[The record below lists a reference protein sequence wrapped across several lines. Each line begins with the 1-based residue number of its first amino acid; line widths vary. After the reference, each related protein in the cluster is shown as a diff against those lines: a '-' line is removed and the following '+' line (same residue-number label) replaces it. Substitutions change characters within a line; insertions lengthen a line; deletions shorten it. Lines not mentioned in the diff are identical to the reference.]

1 MAFHTVANIF
11 FILTEHPFTLSI
23 KLLASIN
30 SIMPCS
36 LSKAHSIACAANNRA
51 SSPYS
56 TDF

>member
-1 MAFHTVANIF
+1 MAFHTIANVL

-36 LSKAHSIACAANNRA
+36 FSEAHSVVCAANNRA
-51 SSPYS
+51 SSSYS
-56 TDF
+56 RGF